1 MRILEQHMSLRRIGS
16 LGIGI
21 LAGLALALA
30 PRAAAA
36 SSIEMYGYSG
46 TSHNTYPCIFAGN
59 SGCPQNPSAWP
70 APAGSTTNDWGN
82 SDQTALVTLTKTY
95 TGADLSSWMTYV
107 GSSFVLGLD
116 FNSDS
121 SHGQLS
127 VLTIDFRDTNGS
139 QLGYWYLPAPTV
151 TPDIHNGTGK
161 WDYSFAAGCVGTLGS
176 ITASDNSQQTTCSQ
190 YAPFVI
196 PGGTA
201 TMKFEFGYVHRDDGD
216 DDLFAV
222 PYAATAVPEPAS
234 FVLLITGLLLVAKQ
248 LRRRV

>member
-1 MRILEQHMSLRRIGS
+1 
-16 LGIGI
+16 
-21 LAGLALALA
+21 
-30 PRAAAA
+30 
-36 SSIEMYGYSG
+36 MYGYNG

-70 APAGSTTNDWGN
+70 APTGSTTNDWGN

-95 TGADLSSWMTYV
+95 TGTDLATWMTYV

-127 VLTIDFRDTNGS
+127 VLTIDFRDTNGG
-139 QLGYWYLPAPTV
+139 QLGYWFLPAPTV
-151 TPDIHNGTGK
+151 TPDVHNGTGK

-190 YAPFVI
+190 YAPFII

-201 TMKFEFGYVHRDDGD
+201 TMTFEFGYMHRDDGD

-222 PYAATAVPEPAS
+222 PYAAAAVPEPAS
-234 FVLLITGLLLVAKQ
+234 FVLLITGLVLVAKQ
-248 LRRRV
+248 MRRRV